1 MMSYPGEFPL
11 DETAQVE
18 ASLVLKDTDYS
29 DVLSTMSSLLQ
40 VGPNV
45 ISGLLDDLA
54 LKAKPLMKEGE
65 KFINLHFGLEV
76 FPDESSGVCVFV
88 ITCEGSKKYGTLT
101 LKYDPQGENR
111 RKEVRVR
118 TGSRDVLRFGDMS
131 SEPIVAD
138 TEAAVIDRLD
148 SLRNGDD
155 EIESGASPMFQVIE
169 DGRVDTSTK
178 DPQARFRYLMDRSA
192 GAEE

>member
-1 MMSYPGEFPL
+1 MMSYPGEFSSE
-11 DETAQVE
+11 ETAQVE

-40 VGPNV
+40 MGPNV

-54 LKAKPLMKEGE
+54 LQAKPLMKEGE

-88 ITCEGSKKYGTLT
+88 ITCEGRGKYGKLA
-101 LKYDPQGENR
+101 LKYDPQGDNR

-169 DGRVDTSTK
+169 GGRVDTSTK
-178 DPQARFRYLMDRSA
+178 DPQDRFRNLVDTSA
-192 GAEE
+192 NAEE